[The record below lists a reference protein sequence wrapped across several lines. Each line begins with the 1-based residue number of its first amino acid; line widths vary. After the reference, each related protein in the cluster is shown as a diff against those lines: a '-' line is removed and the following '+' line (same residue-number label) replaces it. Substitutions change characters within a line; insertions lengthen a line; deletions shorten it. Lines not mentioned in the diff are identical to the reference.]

1 MTKKDLKYEKTN
13 SINCLS
19 LIFCKVNSYFE
30 KINGNKYLTLAPTSE
45 SNEIIKK
52 YKKLWRKIRDL
63 IRQIIINSDD

>member
-1 MTKKDLKYEKTN
+1 MTKKDLKYVKTN

-19 LIFCKVNSYFE
+19 LIFGKVNRYFE

-45 SNEIIKK
+45 RNEIIKK